1 MQYLRINAAA
11 IVANKH
17 SQLLH
22 TILDLHFNA
31 ARLCV
36 AKRVYQ
42 SFAPDPIDVVAD
54 DRVQRSRLALYNHPV
69 VELLLKT
76 QLLWNSRKCLS
87 KITQFVGSRTKASKR
102 ISAILNHVPHQ
113 RKNARDHWLYRRVL
127 WQA

>member
-17 SQLLH
+17 SQLLR
-22 TILDLHFNA
+22 TVLDLNFDA

-69 VELLLKT
+69 VDLLLKT

-87 KITQFVGSRTKASKR
+87 KITQLVASGTKTAKR
-102 ISAILNHVPHQ
+102 ISAILN
-113 RKNARDHWLYRRVL
+113 NI
-127 WQA
+127 

>member
-22 TILDLHFNA
+22 TILDLNFNA

-42 SFAPDPIDVVAD
+42 SFAPNPIHVIANDG
-54 DRVQRSRLALYNHPV
+54 VQRSHLALHNHSV
-69 VELLLKT
+69 LDLLLKT
-76 QLLWNSRKCLS
+76 QLLWNPGKCLS
-87 KITQFVGSRTKASKR
+87 KITQFGASRAKASKR
-102 ISAILNHVPHQ
+102 ISAIFN
-113 RKNARDHWLYRRVL
+113 N
-127 WQA
+127 